1 MTEKIASELLVER
14 LIAWD
19 VDTVFCLPGE
29 GINGIMHPARAAD
42 RMPGHVVDCQYVTV
56 PDGPSFRRSSRC

>member
-19 VDTVFCLPGE
+19 VDTVFCLPGD

-42 RMPGHVVDCQYVTV
+42 RRPAVT
-56 PDGPSFRRSSRC
+56 SLTASM